1 MSTQNL
7 SIQKIKSTFAA
18 ITIPS
23 LIVIAFALYY
33 FLLGNPE
40 NFKGGTTE
48 GHPDNYLG
56 IVYKGGII
64 VPILMSF
71 FLMVITFSL
80 ERYFTIRKATGTGA
94 LEDFLRSVKVDL
106 AKVRIDDGIKKCE
119 IQKGS
124 VGNVALAGLL
134 TYKEVLTDNT
144 LSKDQKVLAV
154 QKDVEEATSL
164 ELPMLEKNLA
174 IIATLASIATLTGL
188 LGTVLGMIKAFSAL
202 ATTGTPDAM
211 ALANGI
217 SEALINTALG
227 ISTSAFAIVSYNY
240 FTSRIDSITYNID
253 EISFSITQGFSASY
267 RARVDRIFSEEQTTL
282 KHDKVVV

>member
-1 MSTQNL
+1 MSTQKL

-18 ITIPS
+18 IAIPT
-23 LIVIAFALYY
+23 LVVIAFALYY

-71 FLMVITFSL
+71 FLMVITFSI
-80 ERYFTIRKATGTGA
+80 ERYFTIRKATGSGS
-94 LEDFLRSVKVDL
+94 LEDFLRSVKADL
-106 AKVRIDDGIKKCE
+106 AKVRIEDGIKKCE

-134 TYKEVLTDNT
+134 TYKEVLADNT

-240 FTSRIDSITYNID
+240 FTSQIDSITYNID
-253 EISFSITQGFSASY
+253 EISFSITQGFSSSY
-267 RARVDRIFSEEQTTL
+267 RARVDRIFSEEQ
-282 KHDKVVV
+282 KVKNDKEVAV

>member
-18 ITIPS
+18 IAIPS
-23 LIVIAFALYY
+23 LVVIAFALYY

-80 ERYFTIRKATGTGA
+80 ERYFTIRKATGSGP
-94 LEDFLRSVKVDL
+94 LEEFLRSVKADL

-253 EISFSITQGFSASY
+253 EISFSITQGFSSSY
-267 RARVDRIFSEEQTTL
+267 RARVDRIFSEEQQTL
-282 KHDKVVV
+282 KNDKVVV